1 MLHYL
6 KIRDL
11 ALLEEAE
18 LELGEGF
25 VAVTGETGAGKSIL
39 LGALSLLAGN
49 RAERGLIRAG
59 AEALEVEAALTVPAP
74 ERLAARLEELGLPPL
89 EDGVLVLRRSLPRAK
104 PARIQINGA
113 LATLTQLAELGEV
126 WIDFHGPGEP
136 QKLFKERWQLD
147 LLDRFGDLD
156 GVRERYAVAWRAWR
170 EQLAEIERVRTA
182 ERLEPEQ
189 IEFIKAQVERID
201 RAGLSEE
208 SVEALERDWQR
219 LSKAEELRG
228 RAAEIAQALHGTQG
242 ATPRLGPALQAARQ
256 LAAVDPGAAG
266 LAARLQ
272 SLIIEAEDLAGDYEQ
287 LVEDCDFDPH
297 TAERLRE
304 RMNAW
309 QELRRRH
316 GGDLESIRRRRDE
329 LARKLALQGDL
340 EGTLIRLEHAAGKQE
355 KVLREIAGELREG
368 RVAAAATLTRK
379 ATGLIN
385 ALGFKRARFKVEV
398 RAEPALTEHGD
409 SAVTFQFAAN
419 AGQDL
424 LPLARIASSGESAR
438 VMLALKTVLAEA
450 DETPMLVFDEVDA
463 NIGGE
468 IAAVVGRE
476 LAALGVRHQV
486 VCVTHLA
493 QVAACARQHWVVD
506 KEQDADATRVTIRPV
521 HGERA
526 ARITELA
533 RMLGDRNS
541 SAAKAH
547 ARELLGR

>member
-11 ALLEEAE
+11 ALLDEAE
-18 LELGEGF
+18 LELGDGF
-25 VAVTGETGAGKSIL
+25 VAVTGETGAGKSVL

-49 RAERGLIRAG
+49 RADRGQIRAG
-59 AEALEVEAALTVPAP
+59 ADGLEVEATLSVPKP
-74 ERLAARLEELGLPPL
+74 QRLAARLEQLGLPPL
-89 EDGVLVLRRSLPRAK
+89 DDGVLVLRRSLPRNK
-104 PARIQINGA
+104 PPRIQINGA
-113 LATLTQLAELGEV
+113 LATLGQLAELGEA

-136 QKLFKERWQLD
+136 QKLYKESWQLD
-147 LLDRFGDLD
+147 LLDRYGGLQP
-156 GVRERYAVAWRAWR
+156 VRERYDAEWCIWRG
-170 EQLAEIERVRTA
+170 QLAEIERVRTT

-189 IEFIKAQVERID
+189 VEFIKAQLQRID
-201 RAGLSEE
+201 RAGLTAE

-219 LSKAEELRG
+219 LSRAEELRG
-228 RAAEIAQALHGTQG
+228 RAAEIAQALHGSQG

-256 LAAVDPGAAG
+256 LATVDPAAAG

-272 SLIIEAEDLAGDYEQ
+272 SLIIEAEDLASEYEQ
-287 LVEDCDFDPH
+287 LVDDCDFDPR

-309 QELRRRH
+309 QELRRRY
-316 GGDLESIRRRRDE
+316 GGDLEAIRQRREE
-329 LARKLALQGDL
+329 LARKLDLQGDL

-355 KVLREIAGELREG
+355 KALRGIAGELREG
-368 RVAAAATLTRK
+368 RVAAAAKLTRK
-379 ATGLIN
+379 ATTLIN
-385 ALGFKRARFKVEV
+385 ALGFKRARFKVEI
-398 RAEPALTEHGD
+398 RSEPGLTEHGD
-409 SAVTFQFAAN
+409 SAVTFMFAPN

-424 LPLARIASSGESAR
+424 QPLAKIASSGESAR

-476 LAALGVRHQV
+476 LAALGGRHQV

-506 KEQDADATRVTIRPV
+506 KEQDAKTTRVTIRPV
-521 HGERA
+521 HHDQDERVV
-526 ARITELA
+526 ELA
-533 RMLGDRNS
+533 RMLGDRS
-541 SAAKAH
+541 SAAARQH
-547 ARELLGR
+547 AKELLER